1 MTRHLPTMLSLMA
14 ALAVVAA
21 TLAGLKE
28 PPRGPPLDSP
38 LAPPLIKE
46 ESADVH
52 GGTVPGRDNVSHE
65 FRAEVSALRQRL
77 TESPED
83 TLALVR
89 LGNLL
94 QMAHRPAEAVPL
106 LESYTAINKG
116 NREAWFQL
124 ATSYGTLNQ
133 WDKAMEVMTTM
144 LATWPD
150 DAQVMYNVG
159 AIHANQGEYEEARQW
174 WERVRAQRKDPTVA
188 EAATTALRRLPPS
201 SL

>member
-1 MTRHLPTMLSLMA
+1 MTRHLSTMLSLMA

-21 TLAGLKE
+21 TLAGLRE
-28 PPRGPPLDSP
+28 PPRGPPVARP
-38 LAPPLIKE
+38 LVEAD
-46 ESADVH
+46 SADVH
-52 GGTVPGRDNVSHE
+52 GGIVPGRDNVSHE

-77 TESPED
+77 SESPED

-94 QMAHRPAEAVPL
+94 QMAHRPAEAIPL
-106 LESYTAINKG
+106 LERYTAINRG

-144 LATWPD
+144 LVTWPD

-159 AIHANQGEYEEARQW
+159 AIHANQGEYEQARQW
-174 WERVRAQRKDPTVA
+174 WERVRVQRKDPAVT
-188 EAATTALRRLPPS
+188 EAATTALRRLPP
-201 SL
+201 LGQ